1 MQRRRVLAGVG
12 SGCVGLLAGCLGAG
26 EGKYARRIA
35 VNATPNGSARDD
47 TADGGDPPTSQG
59 LALLGHEFYRSGSG
73 GVRGRAVNR
82 GDVDL
87 DFVAAYARFFDRS
100 GADIGHASD
109 SESNFEVGQTWKFD
123 AQALETAPSK
133 VAQYQLVLIDQ
144 RSSEVDPFAGT
155 T

>member
-1 MQRRRVLAGVG
+1 MKRRRVLAGVG

-35 VNATPNGSARDD
+35 VNGTPNGSGGID
-47 TADGGDPPTSQG
+47 TAGDPPTSQG
-59 LALLGHEFYRSGSG
+59 LRLLDHEFYRSGSG
-73 GVRGRAVNR
+73 GVRGRAANR

-109 SESNFEVGQTWKFD
+109 SESNFEVGETWEFN

>member
-35 VNATPNGSARDD
+35 VNGTPNGSGEVD
-47 TADGGDPPTSQG
+47 TAGDPPTSQG
-59 LALLGHEFYRSGSG
+59 LRLLGHEFYRSGSG
-73 GVRGRAVNR
+73 GVRGRAANR

-109 SESNFEVGQTWKFD
+109 SESNFEVGETWEFN

>member
-35 VNATPNGSARDD
+35 VNGTPNGSGGID
-47 TADGGDPPTSQG
+47 TAGDPPTSQG
-59 LALLGHEFYRSGSG
+59 LRLLDHEFYRSGSG
-73 GVRGRAVNR
+73 GVRGRAANR

-109 SESNFEVGQTWKFD
+109 SESNFEVGETWEFN